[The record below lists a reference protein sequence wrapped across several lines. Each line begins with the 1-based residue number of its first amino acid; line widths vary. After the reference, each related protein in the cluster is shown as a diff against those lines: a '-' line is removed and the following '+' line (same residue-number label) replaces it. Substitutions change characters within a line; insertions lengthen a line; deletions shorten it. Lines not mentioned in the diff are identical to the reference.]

1 MKPHRK
7 PSTRV
12 APPPGPMT
20 FYEVARHGTL
30 TDPTV
35 RAPEVRADV
44 FKCLSPCS
52 IRTTDEL
59 ISEVDGCIPL
69 ANHFS
74 ILAEEHLAAIE
85 AKLEEEDSGPGFIAR
100 RRLAFQAAALC
111 HDPDSGW
118 RDWVKHEGGP
128 GLVGFK
134 KLIEDWL
141 ARSIDWDEAE
151 WSDSEWSDS
160 GWNGQNAAL
169 RFFSGLAAEVR
180 KLLGVVITEGEHPGS
195 SYCAAEL
202 QGEIGPANAA
212 AQALGLAFRFR
223 AQGQGT
229 AAAPFSNS
237 MVTTIGADA

>member
-1 MKPHRK
+1 MLKKISHAGNHDSTPSRPPGPNSPGRPLHPRSAVPDDLGALFISSGARRFASLPAKGQRMKPRRK

-12 APPPGPMT
+12 APPPGPMTFSMT

-35 RAPEVRADV
+35 RAPRVRADV
-44 FKCLSPCS
+44 FECLSPS
-52 IRTTDEL
+52 AIRTTDEL

-69 ANHFS
+69 ASHFS

-85 AKLEEEDSGPGFIAR
+85 AELEEEDSGPGFIAR

-134 KLIEDWL
+134 
-141 ARSIDWDEAE
+141 
-151 WSDSEWSDS
+151 
-160 GWNGQNAAL
+160 
-169 RFFSGLAAEVR
+169 
-180 KLLGVVITEGEHPGS
+180 
-195 SYCAAEL
+195 
-202 QGEIGPANAA
+202 
-212 AQALGLAFRFR
+212 
-223 AQGQGT
+223 
-229 AAAPFSNS
+229 
-237 MVTTIGADA
+237 